1 MKKTA
6 SALEH
11 VNPTV
16 LPVLPPPHIE
26 GEMGRS
32 EKREHRRGLPAE
44 RDDIGR

>member
-1 MKKTA
+1 MNKTA

-26 GEMGRS
+26 GEMGRA
-32 EKREHRRGLPAE
+32 EEREQPAQTARRA
-44 RDDIGR
+44 